1 MRDLALIGFLG
12 ALLLLA
18 LKRPFLFT
26 LAYIYVDTVSP
37 QRLSYYLLNSFSVSM
52 YVAIL
57 AIAGWLIADRKDV
70 RPAPRQGLMLILL
83 AYVTSTT
90 VYADLPVEAWSKWE
104 WVWKALVFAIF
115 LPFTLRTRLRIE
127 AALLFLVL
135 SAAAIV
141 IVGGIKTVL
150 SGGGYGV
157 LNLMVDNNSGLYES
171 STISTIAIALI
182 PLILWFTK
190 FGTIFPPDY
199 EPARTAPGS
208 PPSDPNPDRPQFA
221 SNQPAPGGRWRRFM
235 VKTFCFALVFACLL
249 MPIGTEARTGL
260 ICIAI
265 LAILMLRGAKR
276 RFLYMGA
283 AALLGAAAIPFLPAS
298 FTSRM
303 ETIQG
308 FQGDQS
314 ANTRIQVWAWT
325 WDYVQD
331 HPLGGGFEAYRQ
343 NRIQVSTVNARTTGE
358 VQIVSTTTQA
368 DEGRAYH
375 SAYFEMLGEQG
386 FPGLLLFLLI
396 HGLGLVRMEL
406 IRRRYRRAEGE
417 DAWISPLATAL
428 QNFQLVYLVGA
439 LFVGIVFQPFIWMA
453 IGVQIGFDRVVA
465 RRERDPARRPA
476 KADSPLPAVI

>member
-1 MRDLALIGFLG
+1 MRDIGLVCF
-12 ALLLLA
+12 LLA
-18 LKRPFLFT
+18 LLALAVKRPFLFA

-37 QRLSYYLLNSFSVSM
+37 QRLSYYLLNSISVSM
-52 YVAIL
+52 YVAAL
-57 AIAGWLIADRKDV
+57 AIGAWLVFDRKDV
-70 RPAPRQGLMLILL
+70 RPAPRQGLILLLL
-83 AYVTSTT
+83 AYVTWTT
-90 VYADLPVEAWSKWE
+90 LHADLPVEAWTKFE

-115 LPFTLRTRLRIE
+115 LPFTLRTRLRVE
-127 AALLFLVL
+127 AALLFLTL

-208 PPSDPNPDRPQFA
+208 PPSEENPDPPQFV
-221 SNQPAPGGRWRRFM
+221 SSQPTPGGRWRRFM
-235 VKTFCFALVFACLL
+235 VKIFCFALVFASLL
-249 MPIGTEARTGL
+249 IPIGTEARTGL
-260 ICIAI
+260 VCIGV
-265 LAILMLRGAKR
+265 LGVLMLRDVKR

-283 AALLGAAAIPFLPAS
+283 AALLGLAAIPFLPAS

-314 ANTRIQVWAWT
+314 ANTRLQVWAWT
-325 WDYVQD
+325 WSYVQD
-331 HPLGGGFEAYRQ
+331 HPMGGGFEAYRQ
-343 NRIQVSTVNARTTGE
+343 NRIMVSTVDARTAGE
-358 VQIVSTTTQA
+358 VQIVSTITQA

-386 FPGLLLFLLI
+386 FPGLILFLLI
-396 HGLGLVRMEL
+396 HGIGIVRMEL
-406 IRRRYRRAEGE
+406 IRRRYRRVEGE
-417 DAWISPLATAL
+417 DAWVAPLATAL
-428 QNFQLVYLVGA
+428 QHFQLIYLVGA
-439 LFVGIVFQPFIWMA
+439 LFVGIAYTPFVYLMLA
-453 IGVQIGFDRVVA
+453 AQIGFDNWLSG
-465 RRERDPARRPA
+465 RERKRRNEVRRQA
-476 KADSPLPAVI
+476 FAAG